1 VKPFSEITP
10 RRLAW
15 ILVALAGIVCAA
27 VAAAQVILPSFAEGR
42 IRSQL
47 GPQSTGLRV
56 DVQAKPAIK
65 LLWGRVDHVTIAAD
79 RLRADDTPSR
89 PPLDELL
96 ARAHAISELDVSV
109 RRLQAPHGIEVRDV
123 ALRKDG
129 DRISARAGLDLAK
142 LRGALPP
149 GLDVKPLPAPD
160 GQILLEGGATPF
172 GTRLGARARVLTED
186 GRVVIRAE
194 GLPFASLVTMPVFSS
209 DRIAVDG
216 LGARPSGDGL
226 VVNVRA
232 HLLGR

>member
-1 VKPFSEITP
+1 MKPFDEITP

-15 ILVALAGIVCAA
+15 ILVALAGILCAA
-27 VAAAQVILPSFAEGR
+27 MAAAQVLLPSFAEGR
-42 IRSQL
+42 IRAHL
-47 GPQSTGLRV
+47 GDQATGLRV

-65 LLWGRVDHVTIAAD
+65 LLWGRVDRVTIAAD
-79 RLRADDTPSR
+79 SLRADDSPSG

-96 ARAHAISELDVSV
+96 ARADAISELDVSV

-129 DRISARAGLDLAK
+129 DRISARAGLDLAR
-142 LRGALPP
+142 LRGVLPA
-149 GLDVKPLPAPD
+149 GLEVKPLPAPD
-160 GQILLEGGATPF
+160 GQILLEGGASPF
-172 GTRLGARARVLTED
+172 GTRLGARARVLTQD

-209 DRIAVDG
+209 DRIAIDG

-226 VVNVRA
+226 VVDVRA

>member
-1 VKPFSEITP
+1 VKPFSEIIR

-15 ILVALAGIVCAA
+15 TLVTLAGILCAA
-27 VAAAQVILPSFAEGR
+27 VAAAQVVLPGFAEGR
-42 IRSQL
+42 IRAHL
-47 GPQSTGLRV
+47 GRQTTGLRV

-79 RLRADDTPSR
+79 RLRADDSPER

-96 ARAHAISELDVSV
+96 TRAHAISELDVSV
-109 RRLQAPHGIEVRDV
+109 RRLQAPHGIEARDV
-123 ALRKDG
+123 SLRKDG
-129 DRISARAGLDLAK
+129 DRISARAGLDLAR
-142 LRGALPP
+142 LRGALPA
-149 GLDVKPLPAPD
+149 GLEVTPLPAPG

-172 GTRLGARARVLTED
+172 GTRLGARARVLTQD

-194 GLPFASLVTMPVFSS
+194 GLPFASLVTIPVFSS

-216 LGARPSGDGL
+216 LGARPTGDGL
-226 VVNVRA
+226 VVDVRA